1 MHDAHTHT
9 NTVLA
14 LLPSP
19 SPRNTLVHAHVHAHT
34 PAATHSCMHTRLH
47 PHAHAHTA
55 TPTRPC
61 THGHTHT
68 PMHKHAHPLMHM
80 HTTETHAHHTNTA
93 PPAPTALWRVP
104 CGHLRA
110 PIAVASKPTTVRSRL
125 PNHCVHHYC
134 PPHPSPTPSP
144 SDPLPPRAPK
154 QYTHFSSQA
163 SNYSSGVGEGCVCQ
177 GHRSER
183 DITQIWT
190 LVRHSVAAASLQ
202 AVLCVGQG

>member
-9 NTVLA
+9 NTVLCS
-14 LLPSP
+14 LCCPP
-19 SPRNTLVHAHVHAHT
+19 PPRETHTATHTCTHTHPRPRT
-34 PAATHSCMHTRLH
+34 PACTHGHALMHA
-47 PHAHAHTA
+47 PTA

-61 THGHTHT
+61 TNTHTHSCTCT
-68 PMHKHAHPLMHM
+68 PHKHSPSG
-80 HTTETHAHHTNTA
+80 THRTLACSLW
-93 PPAPTALWRVP
+93 PPACP
-104 CGHLRA
+104 
-110 PIAVASKPTTVRSRL
+110 
-125 PNHCVHHYC
+125 HCRCLKAFYVVHCC

-190 LVRHSVAAASLQ
+190 LVRHPFAAASLQ